1 MHEVLRSTFNSP
13 VEIPREEQLAGLLS
27 STRDMLINQT
37 SQCLLELE
45 GDLRHNLNV
54 VDPRIRF
61 RTQLNAHRSGRIF
74 HYLGAYFLEL
84 SRTMMQVEIGGSRR
98 TATVN
103 VGPSLYITDDL
114 RPNPLSIQGEGYT
127 FVSPRQINILYNL
140 YLVELHQRQISNRSS
155 FPTESFQNM
164 SSQLQ
169 HEQDT
174 AIIRQQ
180 NNTELMDALGKK
192 LNKIFLS

>member
-27 STRDMLINQT
+27 STRDILINQT
-37 SQCLLELE
+37 SQRLLELE

-54 VDPRIRF
+54 ADPRIRF
-61 RTQLNAHRSGRIF
+61 RTQSNAQRSGRIF
-74 HYLGAYFLEL
+74 YYLGAYFLQL
-84 SRTMMQVEIGGSRR
+84 SRTMMQVEMGGRRR

-103 VGPSLYITDDL
+103 VGPSFYIIDDL

-127 FVSPRQINILYNL
+127 FVLPRQINILYNL
-140 YLVELHQRQISNRSS
+140 YLAELHQRQISNRSS
-155 FPTESFQNM
+155 FPTKSFQNM

-169 HEQDT
+169 HEQDS
-174 AIIRQQ
+174 AIIRQ
-180 NNTELMDALGKK
+180 
-192 LNKIFLS
+192 